1 MPVSLASNSAG
12 SAKGAIVP
20 IGSFSIT
27 QSTTF
32 FGIPQIY
39 QDLMIVYSTRDT
51 ANSTLSTLF
60 HYLNT
65 DGAGNYSFTTLEG
78 NGTTASSARQ
88 NNVGAF
94 VNLTNPSGAA
104 PRGIFGSNVVHI
116 LDYRNSSRFKTVL
129 SKTASDITQTGT
141 TRYSAGLWR
150 STAPVTSVSAHSS
163 TGSFAPGST
172 VNIYGIRSMGQ

>member
-12 SAKGAIVP
+12 SPRGAIVP

-27 QSTTF
+27 NSTTF
-32 FGIPQIY
+32 FNIPQIY
-39 QDLMIVYSTRDT
+39 QDLMVVYSTRDT
-51 ANSTLSTLF
+51 ANGILSTLF
-60 HYLNT
+60 YYLNA

-78 NGTTASSARQ
+78 NGTTATSSRQ

-94 VNLTNPSGAA
+94 VNLTNPAGAA

-116 LDYRNSSRFKTVL
+116 LNYRNSSYFKTVL
-129 SKTASDITQTGT
+129 SKTASDITENGT
-141 TRYSAGLWR
+141 TRFSAGLWR
-150 STAPVTSVSAHSS
+150 STAPITSISAHSS

-172 VNIYGIRSMGQ
+172 VSIYGIRSIGQ